1 MLRLLHV
8 RDFVIVDEA
17 EINFS
22 PGFTVF
28 SGETGAGK
36 SILIDALSLVLGARG
51 DTVQLRTGA
60 QRAEISAVFETPASL
75 HDWLAERELDPSDDL
90 VLRRIIDAQGRSK
103 AYVNG
108 VPANL
113 GMLRAAGQRDMLD
126 QQGGL
131 TALVREVADAWQTW
145 QRSLRALEAAQGNA
159 EAVQQER
166 DRLQWQHDEL
176 QALAPRP
183 GEWELI
189 SNEQ

>member
-51 DTVQLRTGA
+51 DTGLLRAGA
-60 QRAEISAVFETPASL
+60 DRAEITAVFDTPASL
-75 HDWLAERELDPSDDL
+75 HGWLAERELDPQDDL

-103 AYVNG
+103 A
-108 VPANL
+108 
-113 GMLRAAGQRDMLD
+113 
-126 QQGGL
+126 
-131 TALVREVADAWQTW
+131 
-145 QRSLRALEAAQGNA
+145 
-159 EAVQQER
+159 
-166 DRLQWQHDEL
+166 
-176 QALAPRP
+176 
-183 GEWELI
+183 
-189 SNEQ
+189 

>member
-1 MLRLLHV
+1 MLRTLHV

-51 DTVQLRTGA
+51 DTGQLRTGA

-103 AYVNG
+103 AYVRAS
-108 VPANL
+108 PA
-113 GMLRAAGQRDMLD
+113 R
-126 QQGGL
+126 
-131 TALVREVADAWQTW
+131 
-145 QRSLRALEAAQGNA
+145 
-159 EAVQQER
+159 
-166 DRLQWQHDEL
+166 
-176 QALAPRP
+176 
-183 GEWELI
+183 
-189 SNEQ
+189 